1 MADKKQMDTSKIDA
15 LYSWISYD
23 LQKMKSELLS
33 EMKYSS
39 VQVGALHK
47 ELKGSEEKNAA
58 VASQS
63 AQAISQEIRY
73 SYKQNQTIY
82 DGLATML
89 TEEVGARLAS
99 MDERVASMDDIKA
112 LVGDALTS
120 LDEVKA
126 SVAVLGN
133 LDADTLAETVK
144 EKVAEVL
151 PQLEEAVTEIKYSY
165 LQHQAIYDGL
175 TTLIS
180 GEVVAKLDDTAAKL
194 AALEQI
200 DKALEEIHAKVAE
213 GIALFEDADYKAVI
227 ESVAEKTEESVS
239 EHSRQILDAVAAIPV
254 AENVDYNRIV
264 DEVGDKMLEIL
275 GEVVAQE
282 PAPVAGAKPVQA
294 DVDYDKIIY
303 GTAEKVVES
312 LPYPEKVDYRRIDE
326 RFTKAA
332 QNVQIAVPEEVIAKA
347 VSAAIEQAMA
357 ALDINAIADAV
368 AAKINISVP
377 VVEQP
382 EIDYELLSDMVVAK
396 LAENVDQTY
405 DVVLDE
411 TGIEQIA
418 DRVAEKVGQ
427 VESVDYEKIAMEVDY
442 ERIAAIVEEKTA
454 KEEPTYELVIDEEGM
469 DAIAENV
476 SRRLCDMCAECAVQP
491 EEPVEEVA
499 EEPQVE
505 ETVEETVVEEP
516 VEEVVEEPIVE
527 EPIAEDPVVEE
538 PVVEEPVTEELA
550 VTAEAELQEL
560 GDQLVD
566 AETGLVIRL
575 KKSFTAKL
583 KQSEERIK
591 GYYSDIKNALTSY
604 KKINSNVS
612 WHGDRFNFGRETVAK
627 MAICGKTLCLYLALD
642 PENPELKQ
650 TVYHQKNVGDQR
662 AHEATP
668 FMVKIKSDA
677 AAKKAV
683 RLVSILAESK
693 GAVAK
698 GDFEAVDYVEEF
710 AYASTKQLFDDGYI
724 KVTKEKKV
732 EFNF

>member
-282 PAPVAGAKPVQA
+282 PAPVADAKPVQA

-332 QNVQIAVPEEVIAKA
+332 QNVQLAVPEEVIAKA
-347 VSAAIEQAMA
+347 VSAAVEQAMA

-368 AAKINISVP
+368 AAKINIPVP

-427 VESVDYEKIAMEVDY
+427 VESVDYEKIATEVDY

-505 ETVEETVVEEP
+505 ETVEETVEEEP

-527 EPIAEDPVVEE
+527 EPIAEE
-538 PVVEEPVTEELA
+538 PVVEEPVTEEPVAEELA